1 LEWHYGAKAQ
11 CPPDRT
17 GRELKKYILTSVVRA
32 GHNGVNYLGQNLG
45 GQRA

>member
-1 LEWHYGAKAQ
+1 MAQ

-32 GHNGVNYLGQNLG
+32 GHKGTMA
-45 GQRA
+45 QRR